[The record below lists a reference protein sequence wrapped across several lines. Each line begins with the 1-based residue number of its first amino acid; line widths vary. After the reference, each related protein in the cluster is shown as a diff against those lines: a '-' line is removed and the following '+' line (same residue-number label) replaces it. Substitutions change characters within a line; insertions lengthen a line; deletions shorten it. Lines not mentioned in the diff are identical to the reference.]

1 MQELINFKDQN
12 LNIDYLTLNVSNS
25 VRRIL
30 EFAEI
35 FFKYGFNS
43 KVFYVATNESKTIL
57 EDKKLYHTLT
67 FRLESDSWNKEAVFI
82 QFSGANSRRLY
93 FLITNGYFSIS
104 LLNCQNIKIGRIDIQ
119 FIRSKKN
126 NDTDVNEFLEKS
138 LQVYKYAIPQRDENY
153 NIQTRAIVRMLIIEG
168 FIKLILLLNSNLKLK
183 NVQLNILA
191 FYY

>member
-1 MQELINFKDQN
+1 VPSLDNLFNQVQN
-12 LNIDYLTLNVSNS
+12 LNIDYLTLNIPNS
-25 VRRIL
+25 VGRIL

-82 QFSGANSRRLY
+82 QF
-93 FLITNGYFSIS
+93 
-104 LLNCQNIKIGRIDIQ
+104 
-119 FIRSKKN
+119 IRPKKN

-138 LQVYKYAIPQRDENY
+138 LQVCKYAIPQRDKNY
-153 NIQTRAIVRMLIIEG
+153 TIQTLAIGKCENAYYRRIYKIDSALKFELE
-168 FIKLILLLNSNLKLK
+168 IKKYRNHS
-183 NVQLNILA
+183 
-191 FYY
+191 F